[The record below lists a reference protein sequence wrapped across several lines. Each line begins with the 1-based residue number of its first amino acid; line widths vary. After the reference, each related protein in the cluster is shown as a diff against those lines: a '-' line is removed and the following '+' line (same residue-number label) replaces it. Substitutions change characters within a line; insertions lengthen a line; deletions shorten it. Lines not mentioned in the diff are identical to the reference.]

1 MGGKFSDRMSE
12 KSVIRRILSD
22 RLRQFPV
29 ALRSSASSQ
38 ICSSLADSPLFS
50 AASSIFAFLP
60 LPTEPDLTSL
70 ISEFP
75 EKRWSFPRII
85 DDHRICF
92 HRMNELREAIPG
104 RFGLLEPD
112 PNQHPVTLPIQ
123 ADLILVPGC
132 GFDPE
137 TKQRIGHGRGYYDRF
152 LTEALQSPKS
162 PVLIG
167 IGFSVQR
174 FTGIPVANHDIP
186 VNRILTEEGW
196 L

>member
-1 MGGKFSDRMSE
+1 MEAESSDRMSE

-22 RLRQFPV
+22 RLRLLPV
-29 ALRSSASSQ
+29 ASRSSASSQ

-50 AASSIFAFLP
+50 AASSIFSFLP
-60 LPTEPDLTSL
+60 LPTEPDLSPL
-70 ISEFP
+70 VSEFP

-85 DDHRICF
+85 DDHHICF
-92 HRMNELREAIPG
+92 HRMNELREASPG
-104 RFGLLEPD
+104 RFGLREPN
-112 PNQHPVTLPIQ
+112 PNRHPVTLPTA

-152 LTEALQSPKS
+152 LMEALQSPKP

-167 IGFSVQR
+167 IAFAVQR